1 VNKGCWNSR
10 FFTWLGLSLAAISL
24 LLSCGC
30 GGSTVSSTPT
40 QAQAPT
46 ALSYSP
52 GTAIYTQLTP
62 ITANSPTSTG
72 GAVTSYSVTPPLPGG
87 LFLSPSTG
95 VVSGTPTSVSAAT
108 IYTVTASNSAGSAT
122 APLTITVSVA
132 APIGLEYSTPTAY
145 YTVGVPIPEN
155 IPTCTGGAPTTYGP
169 ASNPTYAYSVSPPLP
184 AGLHLSTSAIT
195 LVGPATGI
203 ISGTPTVAT
212 PATTYAIIASNSSGS
227 TTATLTITVSA
238 VDASVAPPNWNYSAP
253 APVYVAATAIAP
265 NTPSLTPAG
274 ETTYSISP
282 ALSSG
287 LTFSASTGAITGT
300 PAAIPSTIV
309 PPPPVTIDYTV
320 TATGPAGGST
330 TAPLTITL
338 YNAPQSVP
346 NMGQSITP
354 LATAGSS
361 FQFLDTGMIVTDP
374 IDAQVAPAEWL
385 AGQAVSSAV
394 SPDGS
399 TLLVLT
405 SGFNRVYQGPFPL
418 FDPLMSNEYVFIY
431 DITNHSPVFKQAV
444 PIPNAY
450 HGLVW
455 DPIVANHAF
464 YVSGGMG
471 DAPFGRIRFLTLSI
485 PTATMCASLRR
496 TKLPYFGLR
505 TRSSPWAIPRATAC
519 LCRTME
525 PPR

>member
-1 VNKGCWNSR
+1 
-10 FFTWLGLSLAAISL
+10 
-24 LLSCGC
+24 
-30 GGSTVSSTPT
+30 
-40 QAQAPT
+40 
-46 ALSYSP
+46 
-52 GTAIYTQLTP
+52 
-62 ITANSPTSTG
+62 
-72 GAVTSYSVTPPLPGG
+72 
-87 LFLSPSTG
+87 
-95 VVSGTPTSVSAAT
+95 
-108 IYTVTASNSAGSAT
+108 
-122 APLTITVSVA
+122 
-132 APIGLEYSTPTAY
+132 
-145 YTVGVPIPEN
+145 
-155 IPTCTGGAPTTYGP
+155 
-169 ASNPTYAYSVSPPLP
+169 
-184 AGLHLSTSAIT
+184 
-195 LVGPATGI
+195 
-203 ISGTPTVAT
+203 
-212 PATTYAIIASNSSGS
+212 
-227 TTATLTITVSA
+227 
-238 VDASVAPPNWNYSAP
+238 
-253 APVYVAATAIAP
+253 
-265 NTPSLTPAG
+265 
-274 ETTYSISP
+274 
-282 ALSSG
+282 
-287 LTFSASTGAITGT
+287 
-300 PAAIPSTIV
+300 
-309 PPPPVTIDYTV
+309 
-320 TATGPAGGST
+320 
-330 TAPLTITL
+330 
-338 YNAPQSVP
+338 
-346 NMGQSITP
+346 MGQSITP